1 MGKLLKQS
9 FDNLER
15 RYEDSFATTSTTT
28 NKKSPFEG
36 LSNLKPPVSGFADA
50 EEGLCVPPQ
59 GCGSMT
65 GSSMT

>member
-15 RYEDSFATTSTTT
+15 RYEDSFATTITTT

-36 LSNLKPPVSGFADA
+36 LSNLKPPALPTRRSVYVSS
-50 EEGLCVPPQ
+50 Q